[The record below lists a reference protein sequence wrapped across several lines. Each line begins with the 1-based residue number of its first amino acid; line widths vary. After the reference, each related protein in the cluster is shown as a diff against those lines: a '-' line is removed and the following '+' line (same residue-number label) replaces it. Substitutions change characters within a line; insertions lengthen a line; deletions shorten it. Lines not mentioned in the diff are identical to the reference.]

1 MKFFPVIFAL
11 LLIGCTEEKTEV
23 HDSLIALSNEVTKVE
38 IARASEVALKTRRPE
53 NVVQAFV
60 LTSAFLLGKSDTPEA
75 QCISKSI
82 GLSSGPAAM
91 IEIASKA
98 FVVGSSAF
106 DEAHSAGRQ
115 YKSLDKLI
123 DELESGTSD
132 PSWLDDY
139 QIEKSVVLEAV
150 GSMYGDNGEH
160 VLNDWLVCTKD

>member
-1 MKFFPVIFAL
+1 
-11 LLIGCTEEKTEV
+11 
-23 HDSLIALSNEVTKVE
+23 
-38 IARASEVALKTRRPE
+38 
-53 NVVQAFV
+53 
-60 LTSAFLLGKSDTPEA
+60 
-75 QCISKSI
+75 
-82 GLSSGPAAM
+82 M

-98 FVVGSSAF
+98 FVVGSSGF

-132 PSWLDDY
+132 PSWFDDY